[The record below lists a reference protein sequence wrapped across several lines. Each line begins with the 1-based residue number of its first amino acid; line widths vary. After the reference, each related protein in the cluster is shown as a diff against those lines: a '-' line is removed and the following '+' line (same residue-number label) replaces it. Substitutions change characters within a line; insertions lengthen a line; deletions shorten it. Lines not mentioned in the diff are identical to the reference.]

1 MSVDDEYHAHKRRE
15 EARYVLAFDEFEKNL
30 TPDQRRMLGSAAVP
44 DVEDP
49 RSHSSRRVSLGVLT
63 DAAERVSASYSPNV
77 TEALDGTID
86 NPSPELL
93 AEVLGI
99 PLDVVRGAVLE
110 ELNPTPELLSEK
122 MGVSLEVAKRIFD
135 WHNSAAGRAAEK
147 IRMRAIVRIA
157 GVFLDCANTKLAAAG
172 LTFAGGLAITAGLGS
187 IKDYAESIDVSRAAI
202 YKNVKFWQ
210 SELDLP
216 ERLAPELRH
225 PNLSDQT
232 YLLVQKLAFPSEQKF
247 ISGARGILAWHHRAA
262 ARKAEKIKVRAIE
275 RIVGGFLDC
284 ANSKLTAAGL
294 AYAAD
299 LALTAGLGTMQDYA
313 LKIAVSRAA
322 ISKNAKFWQRELGLP
337 AASNMRA
344 AEKCRAYSEAQKA
357 KHWRNQKFT
366 LVEV

>member
-1 MSVDDEYHAHKRRE
+1 M
-15 EARYVLAFDEFEKNL
+15 
-30 TPDQRRMLGSAAVP
+30 Q
-44 DVEDP
+44 
-49 RSHSSRRVSLGVLT
+49 
-63 DAAERVSASYSPNV
+63 
-77 TEALDGTID
+77 
-86 NPSPELL
+86 
-93 AEVLGI
+93 
-99 PLDVVRGAVLE
+99 
-110 ELNPTPELLSEK
+110 
-122 MGVSLEVAKRIFD
+122 
-135 WHNSAAGRAAEK
+135 
-147 IRMRAIVRIA
+147 
-157 GVFLDCANTKLAAAG
+157 
-172 LTFAGGLAITAGLGS
+172 
-187 IKDYAESIDVSRAAI
+187 DYATSIDVSRSAI
-202 YKNVKFWQ
+202 TKNVKFWQ

-225 PNLSDQT
+225 PNLSDQH
-232 YLLVQKLAFPSEQKF
+232 YLVVQKLAFPSEKGS
-247 ISGARGILAWHHRAA
+247 ILGRGILAWHHRAA

>member
-30 TPDQRRMLGSAAVP
+30 TPDQRRMLGAAAVP

-77 TEALDGTID
+77 TEALDGTLD
-86 NPSPELL
+86 NPSHELL

-99 PLDVVRGAVLE
+99 PLDVVMGGVLE
-110 ELNPTPELLSEK
+110 ELNPTPELLAGNL
-122 MGVSLEVAKRIFD
+122 GVSRDVAQRVFD
-135 WHNSAAGRAAEK
+135 WHNAAAARNAER

-172 LTFAGGLAITAGLGS
+172 LTFAGGLALQYGLGS
-187 IKDYAESIDVSRAAI
+187 IQDYAASIDVSRAAI
-202 YKNVKFWQ
+202 TKNVKFWQ
-210 SELDLP
+210 GELDLP

-225 PNLSDQT
+225 LV
-232 YLLVQKLAFPSEQKF
+232 VQKLAFPSEQRS
-247 ISGARGILAWHHRAA
+247 ILGRGILAWHHRAA

>member
-77 TEALDGTID
+77 TEALDGTLD
-86 NPSPELL
+86 NPSHELL

-99 PLDVVRGAVLE
+99 PLHVVMAAVLE
-110 ELNPTPELLSEK
+110 ELNPTPELLAERLE
-122 MGVSLEVAKRIFD
+122 VSLDVAQRIFD
-135 WHNSAAGRAAEK
+135 WHNAAAARNAER

-172 LTFAGGLAITAGLGS
+172 LTFAGGLALQYGLGS
-187 IKDYAESIDVSRAAI
+187 IQDYATSIDVSRSAI

-225 PNLSDQT
+225 PNLSDQH
-232 YLLVQKLAFPSEQKF
+232 YLVVQKLAFSSEQKS
-247 ISGARGILAWHHRAA
+247 ILGRGILAWHHRAA

>member
-30 TPDQRRMLGSAAVP
+30 TPLQRRMLGAAAVP

-77 TEALDGTID
+77 AEAVDGTQD

-93 AEVLGI
+93 AEMLGI
-99 PLDVVRGAVLE
+99 PLDLVRGAVVE
-110 ELNPTPELLSEK
+110 DLNPMPETLAECVGLSLDA
-122 MGVSLEVAKRIFD
+122 GFRIFE
-135 WHNSAAGRAAEK
+135 WHNKAAARNAER

-172 LTFAGGLAITAGLGS
+172 LTFAGGLALQYGLGS
-187 IKDYAESIDVSRAAI
+187 IQDYAASIDVSRAAI
-202 YKNVKFWQ
+202 TKNVKFWQ
-210 SELDLP
+210 GELDLP

-225 PNLSDQT
+225 PNLSDQH
-232 YLLVQKLAFPSEQKF
+232 YLVVQKLAAPSEQKP
-247 ISGARGILAWHHRAA
+247 ILGRGILAWHHRAA

-366 LVEV
+366 LVGV